1 MTYRILN
8 EMPAVLVQQ
17 ALGLVSCISAI
28 YVYSCVMSLKAVHHS
43 EDTLL
48 HFFNGSDSI
57 YFVVFAGL

>member
-1 MTYRILN
+1 
-8 EMPAVLVQQ
+8 MPAALRQQ